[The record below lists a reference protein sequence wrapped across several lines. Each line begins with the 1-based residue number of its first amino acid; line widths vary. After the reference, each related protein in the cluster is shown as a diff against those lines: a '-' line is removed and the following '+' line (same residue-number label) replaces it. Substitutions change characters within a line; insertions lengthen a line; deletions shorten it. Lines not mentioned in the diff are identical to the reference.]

1 MMISVCMITYGHE
14 KYIKEAIE
22 GVLMQDCNF
31 EVELLIADDCSPDNT
46 DKIVADIQQNHM
58 NGSWINYT
66 KHTENKGM
74 MPNFV
79 WALENCQGKYIAL
92 CEGDDYWTDPL
103 KLQKQVD
110 FLEAN
115 EDYALVFTNGKIDY
129 SDSNHEKHLI
139 YSDEKETNTIYSI
152 FDLPKE
158 TTDIFK
164 LAKGNYIHTAGVLFR
179 NWIKDEGVPKY
190 MQEVT
195 IGDWPL
201 HIRTATKGLIKFID
215 EDTFCY
221 RVSNSGIYS
230 KKSRIDKIKMS
241 LGQFAPIL
249 NSTYFED
256 DVRNVITNYCI
267 KCSETYINVCNNES
281 DYNFFKNL
289 IASFNSS
296 NDSLK
301 TKLIQI
307 LDNKNK
313 RKQKKN
319 LFQSIYYRLKRKI
332 KNILNK

>member
-1 MMISVCMITYGHE
+1 MVSVCMITYGHE
-14 KYIKEAIE
+14 KHIKQAIE

-31 EVELLIADDCSPDNT
+31 DVELLIADDYSPDKT
-46 DKIVADIQQNHM
+46 DKVVADIQRSHI
-58 NGSWINYT
+58 NGSWINYN
-66 KHTENKGM
+66 KHTENTGM

-79 WALENCQGKYIAL
+79 GALEGCRGKYIAL
-92 CEGDDYWTDPL
+92 CEGDDYWTDRL

-115 EDYALVFTNGKIDY
+115 EDYALAFTNGKIDY
-129 SDSNHEKHLI
+129 SDSNHAKHLI
-139 YSDEKETNTIYSI
+139 YSEEKEINTIYSI

-179 NWIKDEGVPKY
+179 NWIKFEGAPSY
-190 MQEVT
+190 MHEVT

-201 HIRTATKGLIKFID
+201 HMLTATKGLIKYID
-215 EDTFCY
+215 EDTYCY
-221 RVSNSGIYS
+221 RVSDSGLYS
-230 KKSRIDKIKMS
+230 KKSRIEKIKMS

-256 DVRNVITNYCI
+256 DVRHVITSYCI
-267 KCSETYINVCNNES
+267 KCSKTYINMCYNES
-281 DYNFFKNL
+281 DYNFFAAL

-296 NDSLK
+296 NDALK
-301 TKLIQI
+301 NELFRI

-313 RKQKKN
+313 RKKKKN
-319 LFQSIYYRLKRKI
+319 LFQSIYYRFKKRI
-332 KNILNK
+332 KKHIKK